1 VGAPDRPPGRL
12 RRPIDAGAAG
22 SAQALGLELV
32 AGAEWVLVPV
42 PEEPPMFGHFA
53 GSGFVVESDG
63 AVVEGAVVDGLSV
76 DGVVDV

>member
-1 VGAPDRPPGRL
+1 
-12 RRPIDAGAAG
+12 
-22 SAQALGLELV
+22 
-32 AGAEWVLVPV
+32 
-42 PEEPPMFGHFA
+42 MFGHFA